1 MNSIKQ
7 QLLLVGGSL
16 FILCTIVLSPM
27 QAVASAA
34 NTIRDVNFNSPFDNN
49 TYDLGKPFLVEYDNT
64 TTLLPP
70 RNPNY
75 VFEAVFS
82 GYGILNGTRYTD
94 SGISSID
101 YRVNGSV
108 VYQNGTIA
116 MTTEAGE
123 KATMN
128 FESLGQRNITTGI
141 VFDHGIIFFT
151 TNSTTGQ
158 LASLNNTVAV
168 YKDKIDERGGN
179 LTTIC
184 MEVEMSLI

>member
-1 MNSIKQ
+1 
-7 QLLLVGGSL
+7 
-16 FILCTIVLSPM
+16 M
-27 QAVASAA
+27 QAVASAS
-34 NTIRDVNFNSPFDNN
+34 NTIRDVDFNSPFDNN

-64 TTLLPP
+64 TSLLP

-82 GYGILNGTRYTD
+82 GYRILNGTKYTD
-94 SGISSID
+94 SGVSSID
-101 YRVNGSV
+101 YRVNGSI

-141 VFDHGIIFFT
+141 VFDHGVMFFG

-158 LASLNNTVAV
+158 LASLNNTAAV

-179 LTTIC
+179 LTTIAW
-184 MEVEMSLI
+184 EWK

>member
-1 MNSIKQ
+1 MKSIKQ

-16 FILCTIVLSPM
+16 FVLCTIVLSPM

-34 NTIRDVNFNSPFDNN
+34 NTIRDVDFNSPFDNN

-64 TTLLPP
+64 TNLLPP

-123 KATMN
+123 K
-128 FESLGQRNITTGI
+128 S
-141 VFDHGIIFFT
+141 
-151 TNSTTGQ
+151 
-158 LASLNNTVAV
+158 
-168 YKDKIDERGGN
+168 YDEF
-179 LTTIC
+179 
-184 MEVEMSLI
+184 

>member
-1 MNSIKQ
+1 
-7 QLLLVGGSL
+7 
-16 FILCTIVLSPM
+16 M

-123 KATMN
+123 
-128 FESLGQRNITTGI
+128 
-141 VFDHGIIFFT
+141 
-151 TNSTTGQ
+151 
-158 LASLNNTVAV
+158 
-168 YKDKIDERGGN
+168 
-179 LTTIC
+179 
-184 MEVEMSLI
+184 